1 MGGFWNTG
9 GSTVPE
15 RLEKFATEN
24 NSILCFGIDPNGEEK
39 DIYKYYTSIVDA
51 LLERGLVSAIKP
63 NYAYFAARG
72 FNGLKVLKRVMER
85 YEGKTF
91 VILDA
96 KRGDIGRSSDAYSR
110 EVFDFWGADAVTV
123 SPYMGS
129 DSVGPFLQKGKVV
142 YVLGRTSNPGA
153 KDFQE
158 LKLKNGKY
166 VYEEVCR
173 KAASWGAGLVV
184 GATSSTALGKVV
196 KGVGK
201 DTPLLIPGIGK
212 QGGSFDVLKVLR
224 GNPFIHRV
232 NSSSS
237 IAQAWRKR
245 KGGPVEAAVKEAE
258 FLNTKINKRVF

>member
-1 MGGFWNTG
+1 M
-9 GSTVPE
+9 VR
-15 RLEKFATEN
+15 RLEKLATEN
-24 NSILCFGIDPNGEEK
+24 NSILCFGIDPSGEEK
-39 DIYKYYTSIVDA
+39 DVYKYYTSIVDG
-51 LLERGLVSAIKP
+51 LLGKGLISAIKP
-63 NYAYFAARG
+63 NYAYFAAQG
-72 FNGLKVLKRVMER
+72 FSGLKVLKKIIDR
-85 YEGKTF
+85 YKGKTF

-96 KRGDIGRSSDAYSR
+96 KRGDIGRSSDAYAH
-110 EVFDFWGADAVTV
+110 EAFDFWEGDAVTV

-129 DSVGPFLQKGKVV
+129 DSVKPFLQKGKIV
-142 YVLGRTSNPGA
+142 YVLGRTSNAGA

-166 VYEEVCR
+166 VYEEVCA
-173 KAASWGAGLVV
+173 KAASWGAGLVI

-196 KGVGK
+196 KIVGK
-201 DTPLLIPGIGK
+201 NTPLLIPGIGK
-212 QGGSFDVLKVLR
+212 QGGSFDILKALK

-258 FLNTKINKRVF
+258 FLNKEINKRIF